1 MEPLSLHFLHEE
13 ARGRFLE
20 VGGREVVADYGNAE
34 DAYQAARE
42 AVALHD
48 ASYREVLR
56 ITGED
61 RVTFLHGMVTQE
73 VNNLPVGTAA
83 YAALVNVKGAM
94 VADARILKREADL
107 LVDVEPGTGAKVR
120 EFLEKYLIS
129 EDAELH
135 EATADHGLLRLL
147 GPRTGALLT
156 AVLGTD
162 FAPLPHH
169 ATRPGTLAGQGV
181 LLVGNTRLEPHG
193 VDVWV
198 PRAGLEA
205 VWRALS
211 QAGADLGL
219 KPLGFETLE
228 LLRVEAGVPR
238 YGQDMVDTTIPLEAD
253 LGPSAISY
261 NKGCY
266 IGQEVIARAT
276 FRGHM
281 NRKLTGLFLGD
292 VEAAPGTELRRG
304 EKKVGWLTSVVRS
317 PAQGGQRVAL
327 GYVHR
332 DSLEPGTELTLAQ
345 GPETVKVAALPFK
358 G

>member
-13 ARGRFLE
+13 AGARFID
-20 VGGREVVADYGNAE
+20 VGGREAVASHGNDA
-34 DAYQAARE
+34 DAYRAARE

-61 RVTFLHGMVTQE
+61 RVSFLHGMVTQE
-73 VNNLPVGTAA
+73 VNNLPAGSAT
-83 YAALVNVKGAM
+83 YAAMLTAKGAM

-107 LVDVEPGTGAKVR
+107 LLDMEPGMGPKVR

-135 EATADHGLLRLL
+135 EATGDHGILRLL
-147 GPRTGALLT
+147 GPRTGA
-156 AVLGTD
+156 VLAAALGGD
-162 FAPLPHH
+162 FPPLAHQ
-169 ATRPGTLAGQGV
+169 ALRAATLAGQDV
-181 LLVGNTRLEPHG
+181 LLVGNTVLEPHG

-205 VWRALS
+205 VWRALG
-211 QAGADLGL
+211 QAGAGQGL
-219 KPLGFETLE
+219 QPLGFETLE

-238 YGQDMVDTTIPLEAD
+238 YGQDMVATTIPLEAN
-253 LGPSAISY
+253 LTAALSY

-281 NRKLTGLFLGD
+281 NRKLTGLLLG
-292 VEAAPGTELRRG
+292 ESAAAPGTELRLG

-317 PAQGGQRVAL
+317 HTQGQYVAL
-327 GYVHR
+327 GYVHK
-332 DSLEPGTELTLAQ
+332 DSLEPGTELLLAQ
-345 GPETVKVAALPFK
+345 GPATVKVAALPFK